1 MSITCELSNL
11 TSKKAKESNRGENWR
26 KKPLFFFLIL
36 CGLISMVIVVLM
48 LSRKEE
54 TGSCNGE
61 QARVLYRHQN
71 VTRSEIH
78 ALVSLFSDSDQ
89 VTSFE
94 CRKESSPGMWANYG
108 ITCSLNMRLEKQETQ
123 SYQDRAGGIPWNL
136 NLSGLE
142 HSISSE
148 VRICDNLEQSLVQ
161 PKEPENY
168 EEGKDWDLSSYLRNT
183 WWCLILGVLVC
194 HKIFVSHSK
203 APTERK
209 EKVSLQESLA
219 QKQQQ
224 QRAQTGC
231 RGAGKWRK
239 NILLLGVIAGV
250 SMSVWWFWDT
260 NEKIILK
267 RRETLENMCE
277 ERARVLQD
285 QFNVSLNHV
294 HALSIL
300 VSTFHHGKTPSAIDQ
315 KTFGEY
321 TERTNFERPLTSG
334 VAYALKVPH
343 SKREQFE
350 KEHGWTIKKMET
362 EEQTL
367 VQDCVPENFDPAPI
381 QDEYAPVIF
390 AQETVSHIV
399 SVDMMSGEEDRENI
413 LRARASGKG
422 VLTSPFKLLKSN
434 HLGVVLTFAI
444 YDTSLP
450 PDATEEQ
457 RVEATIGYLGASYD
471 MPSLVEKLLHQLAS
485 KQTIVVDVYDTTN
498 ASGLIKMYGSEIGD
512 ISEQHISSLD
522 FGDPSRK
529 HEMHC
534 RFKHKLPIP
543 WTAIISSSLV
553 LIITF
558 LVGYIFHDA
567 IIRIAIVEEDCQKMM
582 ELKARAEAA
591 DVAKSQFLA
600 TVSHEIR
607 TPMNGVLGMLK
618 MLMDTELD
626 AKQMDYA
633 QTAHGSG
640 TDLISLIN
648 EVLDQAK
655 IESGRLELENVPF
668 DMRFVLD
675 NVSSLLS
682 GKANEKGIEL
692 AVYVSSQVP
701 DVVVGDPSR
710 FRQIIT
716 NLVGNSIKFTQEK
729 GHIFISVHLA
739 DEVREPLNI
748 EDDVLKQRL
757 ALGCSES
764 GETISGFPAVNALG
778 SWKSFKTFYSTENHD
793 SDKIK
798 LLVTV
803 EDTGV
808 GIPVEA
814 QGRIFTPFMQADS
827 STSRTYGGTGIGL
840 SISKRLVELMQG
852 EMGFVSEPGIGSTF
866 SFTGVFGK
874 AETNSLVAKF
884 ERFDL
889 AIQEFKGLKALVVDR
904 RNIRAEVT
912 RYHLQ
917 RLGILADI
925 VSSLRMA
932 CTYVRKSENLAM
944 VLIDKDAWDK
954 KDFDDLL
961 TSSKET
967 STRLPKILLLA
978 TSATLVERSEMK
990 SSGLID
996 EVVIKPLRM
1005 SVLICCLQET
1015 LVNGKKR
1022 QPNRKRIN
1030 LGHLLR
1036 EKRIL
1041 VVDDNLVNRRV
1052 AEGALKKYGAIVTC
1066 VESGKLALAMLKPP
1080 HNFDACFM
1088 DLQMPEMDGFEATRR
1103 VRDLEREINEKI
1115 ACGEVSAEMYS
1126 KFSSWHVPILAMTAD
1141 VTQATNEKCV
1151 KCGMDGYVS
1160 KPFEEETLYAA
1171 VARFFESG

>member
-1 MSITCELSNL
+1 MSITREL
-11 TSKKAKESNRGENWR
+11 TSKKAEESKGGVKWI
-26 KKPLFFFLIL
+26 KKPLFFMIMCCLTTSL
-36 CGLISMVIVVLM
+36 VIVLLM
-48 LSRKEE
+48 SSGKEEE

-61 QARVLYRHQN
+61 ARVLYRHQN

-78 ALVSLFSDSDQ
+78 DLVSLFSDSDQ

-94 CRKESSPGMWANYG
+94 CRKESIPGMWANYG
-108 ITCSLNMRLEKQETQ
+108 ITCSLNMRLEKEETQ
-123 SYQDRAGGIPWNL
+123 CGHDNSKSLIPWNL
-136 NLSGLE
+136 INPSGLQ
-142 HSISSE
+142 
-148 VRICDNLEQSLVQ
+148 QSLLH
-161 PKEPENY
+161 PENHR
-168 EEGKDWDLSSYLRNT
+168 EGLDWDLPSYLRNT
-183 WWCLILGVLVC
+183 WWCLIFGLLVC

-203 APTERK
+203 PPNEIEGKTN
-209 EKVSLQESLA
+209 LQDSLA

-224 QRAQTGC
+224 RAC

-250 SMSVWWFWDT
+250 SMSVWWFWDS
-260 NEKIILK
+260 NQKIILQ
-267 RRETLENMCE
+267 RRETLENMCD

-350 KEHGWTIKKMET
+350 KDHGWTIKKMET
-362 EEQTL
+362 EDQTL

-399 SVDMMSGEEDRENI
+399 SVDMMSGQEDRENI

-434 HLGVVLTFAI
+434 HLGVVLTFAV
-444 YDTSLP
+444 YDTDLP
-450 PDATEEQ
+450 ADATEEQ

-485 KQTIVVDVYDTTN
+485 KQTIVVDVYDTSN
-498 ASGLIKMYGSEIGD
+498 ASGLIKMYGTEIGD
-512 ISEQHISSLD
+512 TSEEYISSLD

-529 HEMHC
+529 HEMRC
-534 RFKHKLPIP
+534 RFKDKLPIP
-543 WTAIISSSLV
+543 WTAITPSGLV

-558 LVGYIFHDA
+558 LVAYIFHDA
-567 IIRIAIVEEDCQKMM
+567 ISRIAIVEEDCQKMM
-582 ELKARAEAA
+582 KLKARAEAA
-591 DVAKSQFLA
+591 DIAKSQFLA

-618 MLMDTELD
+618 MLMDTDLD

-640 TDLISLIN
+640 KDLISLIN

-668 DMRFVLD
+668 DMRLVLD

-716 NLVGNSIKFTQEK
+716 NLVGNSIKFTREK

-739 DEVREPLNI
+739 EEVRESVNI
-748 EDDVLKQRL
+748 KDAVLRQRL
-757 ALGCSES
+757 AVGSSES
-764 GETISGFPAVNALG
+764 GETVSGFPAVNAWG
-778 SWKSFKTFYSTENHD
+778 SWESFKTIYSTENHN
-793 SDKIK
+793 SDRIIK

-808 GIPVEA
+808 GIPLDA

-852 EMGFVSEPGIGSTF
+852 EMGFVSRPGIGSTF

-874 AETNSLVAKF
+874 AETTSSFNTK
-884 ERFDL
+884 FDL
-889 AIQEFKGLKALVVDR
+889 AIQEFKGLRALVIDS

-917 RLGILADI
+917 RLGICADI
-925 VSSLRMA
+925 VSSLRTA
-932 CTYVRKSENLAM
+932 CTCVSKLGGLAL
-944 VLIDKDAWDK
+944 VLIDKDAWNK
-954 KDFDDLL
+954 NGFELL
-961 TSSKET
+961 DGLLNCIKEAA
-967 STRLPKILLLA
+967 STRPTKILLLA
-978 TSATLVERSEMK
+978 TSATLLERSEMK
-990 SSGLID
+990 SSGLVD

-1005 SVLICCLQET
+1005 SALICSLQET

-1022 QPNRKRIN
+1022 QPSRKRTD

-1066 VESGKLALAMLKPP
+1066 VESGKAALAMLKLP

-1103 VRDLEREINEKI
+1103 VRDLEKKKI
-1115 ACGEVSAEMYS
+1115 VSGEMY
-1126 KFSSWHVPILAMTAD
+1126 SSWHVPILAMTAD
-1141 VTQATNEKCV
+1141 VIQATNEECV

-1160 KPFEEETLYAA
+1160 KPFEEEALYAA
-1171 VARFFESG
+1171 VAKFFESAG

>member
-11 TSKKAKESNRGENWR
+11 TSKKAKESSGGRKWI
-26 KKPLFFFLIL
+26 KKPLLFLIL
-36 CGLISMVIVVLM
+36 CGLTVSMVIVLLM
-48 LSRKEE
+48 FSRKEE
-54 TGSCNGE
+54 TGSCDGE
-61 QARVLYRHQN
+61 ARVLYRHQN

-78 ALVSLFSDSDQ
+78 DLVSLFYDSDQ

-94 CRKESSPGMWANYG
+94 CRKESSPGMWENYG
-108 ITCSLNMRLEKQETQ
+108 ITCALNMRCEKEET
-123 SYQDRAGGIPWNL
+123 GGAPL
-136 NLSGLE
+136 NLDPSGLQ
-142 HSISSE
+142 HYISSTAR
-148 VRICDNLEQSLVQ
+148 VCDNLEQSLLQ
-161 PKEPENY
+161 SKEPVNHD
-168 EEGKDWDLSSYLRNT
+168 EGLNWDVSTYLRNT

-194 HKIFVSHSK
+194 HKVFVSHSR

-209 EKVSLQESLA
+209 ENVNPQEALA
-219 QKQQQ
+219 HKQ
-224 QRAQTGC
+224 RPQTAF

-267 RRETLENMCE
+267 RRETLENMCD

-362 EEQTL
+362 EDQTP

-434 HLGVVLTFAI
+434 HLGVVLTFAV
-444 YDTSLP
+444 YDTNLP
-450 PDATEEQ
+450 HNATEEQ
-457 RVEATIGYLGASYD
+457 RVDATIGYLGASYD

-498 ASGLIKMYGSEIGD
+498 ASDLIKMYGSETGD

-522 FGDPSRK
+522 FGDPSRN

-543 WTAIISSSLV
+543 WTAIISSGLV

-567 IIRIAIVEEDCQKMM
+567 ISRIAIVEEDWQKMK

-591 DVAKSQFLA
+591 DIAKSQFLA

-618 MLMDTELD
+618 MLMDTDLD

-668 DMRFVLD
+668 DMRLVLD

-692 AVYVSSQVP
+692 AVYVSGQVP

-716 NLVGNSIKFTQEK
+716 NLVGNSIKFTQDK
-729 GHIFISVHLA
+729 GHIFISVHIA
-739 DEVREPLNI
+739 DEMREPVNI
-748 EDDVLKQRL
+748 KDAVLKQRV

-764 GETISGFPAVNALG
+764 GETVSGFPAVNALG
-778 SWKSFKTFYSTENHD
+778 SWKNFKTFDSTGDQN
-793 SDKIK
+793 SGRIK

-808 GIPVEA
+808 GIPLDA

-840 SISKRLVELMQG
+840 SISKRLVELMEG

-866 SFTGVFGK
+866 SFTGVFGR
-874 AETNSLVAKF
+874 AETNFTITKY

-889 AIQEFKGLKALVVDR
+889 AIQEFKGMKALVIDNR
-904 RNIRAEVT
+904 KIRAEVT
-912 RYHLQ
+912 SYHLR
-917 RLGILADI
+917 RLGISADI

-932 CTYVRKSENLAM
+932 CTCISKLGNLAM
-944 VLIDKDAWDK
+944 VLIDKDAWNK
-954 KDFDDLL
+954 TDFTILDELL
-961 TSSKET
+961 TSTKET
-967 STRLPKILLLA
+967 STRPPKILLLA

-990 SSGLID
+990 SSGFID
-996 EVVIKPLRM
+996 EVLIKPLRM
-1005 SVLICCLQET
+1005 SVLICCLQEI

-1022 QPNRKRIN
+1022 QPIRKRIN

-1052 AEGALKKYGAIVTC
+1052 AEGALKKYGAVVTC
-1066 VESGKLALAMLKPP
+1066 VESGKAALAMLKPP

-1103 VRDLEREINEKI
+1103 VRDLERETNKKVASE
-1115 ACGEVSAEMYS
+1115 EVPVEMYS

-1141 VTQATNEKCV
+1141 VIQASNEECM

-1160 KPFEEETLYAA
+1160 KPFEEEKLYTA
-1171 VARFFESG
+1171 VARFFESS

>member
-11 TSKKAKESNRGENWR
+11 TSKKAKESNGGENWI
-26 KKPLFFFLIL
+26 KKLLFFFMVL
-36 CGLISMVIVVLM
+36 CGLTSLVIVVLM
-48 LSRKEE
+48 FSRKEE

-61 QARVLYRHQN
+61 EARVLYRHQN
-71 VTRSEIH
+71 VTRSEIQ

-108 ITCSLNMRLEKQETQ
+108 VTCSLNMRLEKQETQ
-123 SYQDRAGGIPWNL
+123 SYQDRPWNL
-136 NLSGLE
+136 NPSGLE

-148 VRICDNLEQSLVQ
+148 VRVFDNLEQSLVQ
-161 PKEPENY
+161 HREPENY

-183 WWCLILGVLVC
+183 WWCLLLLGVLVC
-194 HKIFVSHSK
+194 HKIYVSHSK
-203 APTERK
+203 APTETK

-219 QKQQQ
+219 QNQQQ

-350 KEHGWTIKKMET
+350 KEHGWAIKKMET
-362 EEQTL
+362 EDQTL

-434 HLGVVLTFAI
+434 HLGVVLTFAV
-444 YDTSLP
+444 YDTNLP
-450 PDATEEQ
+450 PDATDEQ

-512 ISEQHISSLD
+512 ISEEHISSLD

-640 TDLISLIN
+640 KDLISLIN

-716 NLVGNSIKFTQEK
+716 NLVGNSIKFTQDK

-748 EDDVLKQRL
+748 EDEVLKQRL

-764 GETISGFPAVNALG
+764 GETVSGFPAVNALG
-778 SWKSFKTFYSTENHD
+778 SWKSFKTVHSSEDHN

-808 GIPVEA
+808 GIPVDA

-874 AETNSLVAKF
+874 AETYSSVTKF

-912 RYHLQ
+912 KYHLQ
-917 RLGILADI
+917 RLGIFADI
-925 VSSLRMA
+925 VTSLRMA
-932 CTYVRKSENLAM
+932 CTYVSKSENLAM
-944 VLIDKDAWDK
+944 ILIDKDAWNK
-954 KDFDDLL
+954 KDFDELL
-961 TSSKET
+961 TTGKET
-967 STRLPKILLLA
+967 STRPPKILLLA

-1115 ACGEVSAEMYS
+1115 ASGEVSAEMFS

-1141 VTQATNEKCV
+1141 VIQATNEECV

-1160 KPFEEETLYAA
+1160 KPFEVEALYAA